1 MNNQN
6 AETNKN
12 SPRIPWITATVLA
25 ILALI
30 GGIWLGRTAFVEP
43 REPETNFIEPALV
56 DDGFTGTVRLE
67 YLETPGIL
75 VLHLR
80 DLPKLPETSVYQVWL
95 IHGSNPV
102 SMGVL
107 PDWKSKWA
115 ISGDVYD
122 AQTVMITV
130 EPAPT
135 GSELPTTEPS
145 VRFDL
150 DDFEKN

>member
-1 MNNQN
+1 MNNQH

-67 YLETPGIL
+67 YLEAPGIL

-107 PDWKSKWA
+107 PSWKSKWA